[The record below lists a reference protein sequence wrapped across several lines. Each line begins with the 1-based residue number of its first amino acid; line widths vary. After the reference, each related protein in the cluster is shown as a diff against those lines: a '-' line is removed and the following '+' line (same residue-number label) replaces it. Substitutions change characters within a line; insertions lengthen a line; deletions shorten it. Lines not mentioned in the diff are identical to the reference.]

1 MKLEDYTFE
10 EAEAILTPALAVY
23 ADKVDAN
30 IEAALRMMDGD
41 ANRWRP
47 HLKTAKMR
55 WVIERLLHDGVRQF
69 KCATTRE
76 LAMAC
81 ESGAPDVLVAFPL
94 TGPHARRVMEIAEEH
109 PGTRVSVLVENAAQA
124 ALWRGSDIG
133 IFIDVNPGMDRTGVG
148 QEDASGII
156 ALAQSAGTH
165 FRGIHYYDGHVTA
178 PSMSDRERLAY
189 AGYDRLMG
197 LVAKLTDAGLRVG
210 EVITAGTPAMP
221 CSLSYAGFT
230 SGAFVHRVSP
240 GTIVF
245 NDVNSLAQLPGY
257 GFQAAALVIAT
268 VVSHP
273 APGRV
278 TCDAGHKSVSAD
290 AGVPTCVV
298 VGHRDFEPLKPSE
311 EHLPI
316 AVGAH
321 DAPAIGE
328 LLYLLPKH
336 ICPSVNLFD
345 EALLIRD
352 RRVTRIEPV
361 AARGHE
367 RALTLV

>member
-10 EAEAILTPALAVY
+10 GAEALLTPALAVY

-30 IEAALRMMDGD
+30 IEAALRMMNGD

-55 WVIERLLHDGVRQF
+55 WVIERLLHYGVRDF

-81 ESGAPDVLVAFPL
+81 ESGAPDVLIAFPL

-109 PGTRVSVLVENAAQA
+109 PGTRVAVLVENAGQA
-124 ALWRGSDIG
+124 ALWSGSNIG
-133 IFIDVNPGMDRTGVG
+133 IFVDVNPGMDRTGVG
-148 QEDASGII
+148 QHDAAEII
-156 ALAQSAGTH
+156 GLAHAAGKH
-165 FRGIHYYDGHVTA
+165 FRGIHYYDGHI
-178 PSMSDRERLAY
+178 SMPALEESRLLAR
-189 AGYDRLMG
+189 AGYDRLMQ
-197 LVAKLTDAGLRVG
+197 LVANLDGAGLRVQ

-221 CSLSYAGFT
+221 CSLDYAGFA
-230 SGAFVHRVSP
+230 SGLFVHRVSP

-245 NDVNSLAQLPGY
+245 NDATSLVQMAGY

-273 APGRV
+273 AAGRV

-298 VGHRDFEPLKPSE
+298 VGHSDFEPLKPSE

-316 AVGAH
+316 AVPA
-321 DAPAIGE
+321 DDVPAIGS

-336 ICPSVNLFD
+336 ICPTVNLFD
-345 EALLIRD
+345 EALLVRD
-352 RRVTRIEPV
+352 GRVVRIEPV

>member
-1 MKLEDYTFE
+1 MKLEDYMFADART
-10 EAEAILTPALAVY
+10 ILTPALAVY

-30 IEAALRMMDGD
+30 IEAALRMMGGD

-47 HLKTAKMR
+47 HLKTAKMP
-55 WVIERLLHDGVRQF
+55 WVVERLLHYGVRQF

-94 TGPHARRVMEIAEEH
+94 TGPHARRVMGIAKEY
-109 PGTRVSVLVENAAQA
+109 PATRVSVLVENAEQTAS
-124 ALWRGSDIG
+124 WSDAEIG

-148 QEDASGII
+148 REDATQIVW
-156 ALAQSAGTH
+156 LASAAGKR
-165 FRGIHYYDGHVTA
+165 FRGVHYYDGHITA
-178 PSMSDRERLAY
+178 LEIEERGRTAA
-189 AGYDRLMG
+189 AGYDRLIS
-197 LVAKLTDAGLRVG
+197 LLAKLRGAGVRA
-210 EVITAGTPAMP
+210 EEIITAGTPAMP
-221 CSLSYAGFT
+221 CSLKYPGFQG
-230 SGAFVHRVSP
+230 SEFVHRVSP

-245 NDVNSLAQLPGY
+245 NDLTSLAQLPGY
-257 GFQAAALVIAT
+257 GFQAAALVVAT

-273 APGRV
+273 TPGRV

-290 AGVPTCVV
+290 AGVPTCAV
-298 VGHRDFEPLKPSE
+298 VGHESFEPLKPSE

-316 AVGAH
+316 AV
-321 DAPAIGE
+321 PAGDEPVIGE

-336 ICPSVNLFD
+336 VCPTVNLFD

-352 RRVTRIEPV
+352 GRIEHIEEV

-367 RALTLV
+367 GAMALD